1 MDTAKTVKSIKRIV
15 VIALVLL
22 LLFLGAYIYSLSKVE
37 FRKITINDLQY
48 VNLTGFSLGGD
59 IELYNGGII
68 PVSVNN
74 ITYSIVL
81 EDSGKELGGGIIYG
95 RLINP
100 KQTKNFSFSN
110 RVNWVPTVE
119 VALGLITPGKTY
131 ARLQGTIYIAD
142 LGFTEIEV
150 PFEERIDLKEYLKQ
164 FANKKIEDVVNK
176 VVNTATSAVD
186 KIASGIATILES

>member
-164 FANKKIEDVVNK
+164 FA
-176 VVNTATSAVD
+176 VD